1 MSFDVRLPTLRK
13 EREGWGSQGELRRSN
28 GWASP
33 PIVDLVEAFERN
45 LDSYRS
51 SAYKEAEVRR
61 EFIDPFFDGRVGGWP
76 AFSWTSLP
84 QSSKRVPRPC
94 VLCKGGAF
102 GCVRSVR
109 LRWAAGHWFSF
120 TRPG

>member
-61 EFIDPFFDGRVGGWP
+61 EFIDPFFDGRVGRV
-76 AFSWTSLP
+76 ARLFVDEFTSEFKAGAPSLRSL
-84 QSSKRVPRPC
+84 QGRGFW
-94 VLCKGGAF
+94 LCPVSPLEVGG
-102 GCVRSVR
+102 GPLV
-109 LRWAAGHWFSF
+109 
-120 TRPG
+120 